1 MVRRHVRWGIALL
14 VVTAVG
20 CGGTS
25 KPKPAAAPPP
35 AAQASP
41 GSAGAGAAGQ
51 PGAQQIPEA
60 TAKDFETLVNRS
72 VPFALEQIDKHNE
85 FYPYAT
91 VLLKDGTFEPAVA
104 KPDNDRPTS
113 QEVIDM
119 LVAELRRR
127 AAKGEIRV
135 VCVVVGGR
143 LARDQGS
150 PPEDVI
156 QARLEHMDGT
166 AVEVYVPWKRG
177 KDKKIQ
183 PGEGF
188 AGRGVAQIFTK

>member
-1 MVRRHVRWGIALL
+1 MVRRQVRWGIALL
-14 VVTAVG
+14 VVAAAG

-25 KPKPAAAPPP
+25 KPKPAATPPP
-35 AAQASP
+35 AAEAPP
-41 GSAGAGAAGQ
+41 GSAGAAGQ
-51 PGAQQIPEA
+51 PAGQQIPEA

-72 VPFALEQIDKHNE
+72 VPFALEQIDKQGE

-91 VLLKDGTFEPAVA
+91 VITKDGKFEPAVA
-104 KPDNDRPTS
+104 KPKTDRPTS

-119 LVAELRRR
+119 LVEELRRR
-127 AAKGEIRV
+127 AAKGELRV

-143 LARDQGS
+143 LARDQS
-150 PPEDVI
+150 SAPEDVI
-156 QARLEHMDGT
+156 QARLEHVDGT

-177 KDKKIQ
+177 KDKKVQ

-188 AGRGVAQIFTK
+188 AGRGVPQIFTR